1 MWLKLGTRGNP
12 KVIYFMIAFAVFLG
26 LRGAYYKLYDLNNGP
41 EKQKLIVREVDKVMP
56 ITGEIRLQRSK
67 VTEHLGGSRDFE
79 ETLFT
84 DLNKEEVYYL
94 FKKNAEKN
102 AWQAVDNDK
111 YFIKDNM
118 KMNFKYVDISE
129 YNNAKHLIGKTIFR
143 IRVEIK

>member
-41 EKQKLIVREVDKVMP
+41 EKQKLIVREVNIIMP
-56 ITGEIRLQRSK
+56 ITDRIQGQRSI
-67 VTEHLGGSRDFE
+67 VTEHIGGSRDYE
-79 ETLFT
+79 KTLFT
-84 DLNKEEVYYL
+84 DLNKEEVYHL

-118 KMNFKYVDISE
+118 KMSFKYVDISE